1 MRYSLSRTSSLWTH
15 RQFVTGSVRREFQS
29 RYRNSLLGGS
39 WTVLQPL
46 TTIFVYTVIFS
57 QIMQS
62 RMPGIDTSLGYGIF
76 LCAGIL
82 SWGLF
87 NEVINRS
94 VNIFLENS
102 NLIRKLSFPH
112 IYLPLIIVLN
122 SLVNFFIVFGL
133 FFLFLAF
140 TRNLNFSTVLAII
153 PLTFIM
159 TSLAIGLGVTLGI
172 LNVFFRDVSHF
183 TGIVLQFGFWMTP
196 IIYPIS
202 ILPSWAHFV
211 VEANPLTSII
221 IGFQQVILYDKAPE
235 WSNLLYP
242 ITVALA
248 LILLAIHLYVKNSSE
263 MIDEL

>member
-1 MRYSLSRTSSLWTH
+1 MLIRTRSLWAH

-62 RMPGIDTSLGYGIF
+62 RMQGIDTSFGYSIF

-87 NEVINRS
+87 NEIVTRS

-102 NLIRKLSFPH
+102 NLIKKLSFPH
-112 IYLPLIIVLN
+112 ICLPIIIILN
-122 SLVNFFIVFGL
+122 SLVNFSIIFGL
-133 FFLFLAF
+133 FFLFLAAS
-140 TRNLNFSTVLAII
+140 RNLNFPTVLAIF
-153 PLTFIM
+153 PLTLLM

-183 TGIVLQFGFWMTP
+183 TGIMLQFGFWITP

-202 ILPSWAHFV
+202 ILPSWAHFA

-221 IGFQQVILYDKAPE
+221 IGFQQVILYNKAPE

-242 ITVALA
+242 TTVALV